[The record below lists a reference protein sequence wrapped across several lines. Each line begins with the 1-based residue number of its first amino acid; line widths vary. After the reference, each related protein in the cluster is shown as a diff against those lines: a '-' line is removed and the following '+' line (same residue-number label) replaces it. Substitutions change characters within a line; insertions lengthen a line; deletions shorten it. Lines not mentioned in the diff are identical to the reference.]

1 MPSVNYIEF
10 KNGTSL
16 YYDNFH
22 AYGGRWKEVHE
33 KYSAWDINRTE
44 NNEVALF
51 LALFKYVNE
60 HGDRLGNFA
69 SLKRNYSGVLKKVF
83 DELIPKYRDRIVGDQ
98 SAIINS
104 KEVLDK
110 YENPHTRI
118 GVLYVLSHVN
128 IDPNFNLTA
137 LGLRFLQ
144 TGMTIG
150 GQATM
155 ADLSQVSNSRNDLYF
170 EKVPGL
176 GWEYGSKDLVELPGG
191 VAAGIALGVEKA
203 GLGRTAPKGP
213 IKTIEVNQFSL
224 KEQFPGSLNE
234 ITLAAQSIADGFV
247 ESDYF
252 SYSMMADRA
261 QTYWSGLPGV
271 AETYDQLCHNTRLL
285 YESVKQKL
293 TDYIN
298 ELIIRFKTDTQY
310 AIEFS
315 MSLIAGI
322 LKIVLKQVIG
332 NAVPFIGNAITFVEK
347 TGLAITNII
356 SCIDMFYAALKVN
369 LTKGHP
375 ELISKNLI
383 SYRLHNAM
391 EYAAAA
397 TTAAVMGVGDVSFP
411 GLGAILGAISNG
423 CIWIYSVIM
432 QYYESE
438 KIKVFLLDAR
448 EKWQQYSDLAECPS
462 IEEIEVQ
469 TEYIKDPNKF
479 AEWFQKGCDASPL
492 IPSLV
497 LRSGYCGNYMTW
509 CQLVTDTYS
518 LVRQEVFEDGQNY
531 ITHLKKDA
539 LRIIRDSPIKIIPSY
554 LDDRHKA
561 STVGMVDLINGK
573 NESHVLDTINFTF
586 GNPMINSPTAS

>member
-1 MPSVNYIEF
+1 MH
-10 KNGTSL
+10 
-16 YYDNFH
+16 D
-22 AYGGRWKEVHE
+22 
-33 KYSAWDINRTE
+33 KYSEWDINRTE
-44 NNEVALF
+44 SNEI
-51 LALFKYVNE
+51 ALFKALFTYVND
-60 HGDRLGNFA
+60 HGDKLGNFA

-83 DELIPKYRDRIVGDQ
+83 DELTPKYRDRLNLDQ
-98 SAIINS
+98 SEIIDAKS
-104 KEVLDK
+104 ALDK

-176 GWEYGSKDLVELPGG
+176 GWEYGSKDLVEMPGG
-191 VAAGIALGVEKA
+191 VAAGVALGVEKA

-213 IKTIEVNQFSL
+213 IKNIEVNPSTL
-224 KEQFPGSLNE
+224 KEQFPCTLNE

-271 AETYDQLCHNTRLL
+271 AESYDQICNNTRML

-298 ELIIRFKTDTQY
+298 ELILRFKTDTQY

-347 TGLAITNII
+347 AGLAISNVI
-356 SCIDMFYAALKVN
+356 SGMDMFFAALKVN

-375 ELISKNLI
+375 DLISKNLI

-397 TTAAVMGVGDVSFP
+397 ATAGVMAAGDVSFP

-438 KIKVFLLDAR
+438 KIKVFLLEAR
-448 EKWQQYSDLAECPS
+448 EKWQEYSDLAECPS
-462 IEEIEVQ
+462 IEEIEIR
-469 TEYIKDPNKF
+469 TEYIKDPEKF
-479 AEWFQKGCDASPL
+479 TEWFQKGCDASPL

-509 CQLVTDTYS
+509 CQLVTDTYR
-518 LVRQEVFEDGQNY
+518 LVNKEIFEEGQNY
-531 ITHLKKDA
+531 ITRLKADA

-554 LDDRHKA
+554 LDDKHKGD
-561 STVGMVDLINGK
+561 TVGMVDLINGK
-573 NESHVLDTINFTF
+573 NESHILNTINFTLDGVSF
-586 GNPMINSPTAS
+586 DNPIVS